1 MAQPFTYGLDNPE
14 TLKKWNGSE
23 YVVTPEQKR
32 PGKKPARPDEVLLK
46 GSNFNNIKDR
56 ANAF

>member
-32 PGKKPARPDEVLLK
+32 PGKKPARPDEVLPK
-46 GSNFNNIKDR
+46 GFEIKQ
-56 ANAF
+56 